1 MSRIGKLPVSVPS
14 GVEVKL
20 DAGEVHRKGPEGRA
34 APAHPVGRRRREHD
48 DGKVVVARKGDAK
61 VHRSAHG
68 LTRTLIANMV
78 EGVSKGFRKSL
89 EISGVGYRVAKSG
102 ERLNLSLGYS
112 HPVDFRSAQRRLAH
126 ASRARTKI
134 HVDGIDKQAVGQVAA
149 EIRRLREPEPY
160 KGKGIR
166 YEGERIRKK
175 LGKAGKA
182 AKNNEQGRSSARA
195 ARASA
200 QEGRRDARAPAPI
213 RAALAASSLCD
224 PRRRRA
230 RPYASRRLRRS
241 RSRSPRELAS
251 KTNRRGGKGG
261 RQRDRSQGEGC
272 RNFGVVF
279 DRGGYKY
286 HGRVRALADA
296 AREAGLDF

>member
-14 GVEVKL
+14 GVDVKVEGAEVL
-20 DAGEVHRKGPEGRA
+20 VKGPKGELRQHILA
-34 APAHPVGRRRREHD
+34 DVVDVRLD
-48 DGKVVVARKGDAK
+48 DGKITVARKGDAK
-61 VHRSAHG
+61 AHRSAHG

-112 HPVDFRSAQRRLAH
+112 HPVSFEAPRGIAL
-126 ASRARTKI
+126 TVEGTNKI

-149 EIRRLREPEPY
+149 DIRRLRQPEPY

-182 AKNNEQGRSSARA
+182 
-195 ARASA
+195 
-200 QEGRRDARAPAPI
+200 
-213 RAALAASSLCD
+213 
-224 PRRRRA
+224 
-230 RPYASRRLRRS
+230 
-241 RSRSPRELAS
+241 
-251 KTNRRGGKGG
+251 GK
-261 RQRDRSQGEGC
+261 
-272 RNFGVVF
+272 
-279 DRGGYKY
+279 K
-286 HGRVRALADA
+286 
-296 AREAGLDF
+296 